1 MRFTPSPA
9 RALFGVSL
17 IALCALGAGCAPR
30 VELQVAP
37 GIGVHDWNEDWQNPA
52 GAAVAQSW
60 SSFGSEPLAAL
71 IAEARRF
78 NPDIEIAIARI
89 EQARGDVGVA
99 RSEGGPDIGLS
110 ANGSSD
116 IRNLQG
122 QTKTLD
128 RIGAVGLD
136 VSYDLDLFGAAK
148 ASRRAAWARLSAAGY
163 DQRTIELTIEADV
176 ASAFVRHAALNDRL
190 KINARALQ
198 SARKLERIIRIRA
211 GEGVASAIDVGIQT
225 TEGDAIEI
233 EMSQLAEDRAIIG
246 NALAA
251 LVGAE
256 APAFSVPDAS
266 LSHLAIP
273 AFAPTQPADLLTR
286 RPDIRAAEARIAA
299 ADGNVGNARAVF
311 MPQIRLSAD
320 SFFDLAANG
329 GILNP
334 GGSLTASLFATI
346 FDRGRLKGRLTRAVG
361 EQNEAVASYKKA
373 VLAALTETR
382 NTLSIAREADFR
394 VATLQRSRTEAERT
408 ATLSRMQYAEGRTSL
423 NTLLEADRRLL
434 AVEEGLIRAREARLL
449 AAVALFRAVGGP
461 PLG

>member
-1 MRFTPSPA
+1 MLFTRTST

-17 IALCALGAGCAPR
+17 IALCALASACAPT
-30 VELQVAP
+30 VQLPVAP
-37 GIGVHDWNEDWQNPA
+37 GIGVLDWNEDWQNPP
-52 GAAVAQSW
+52 GAEAAQTW

-71 IAEARRF
+71 IAKAHRA

-89 EQARGDVGVA
+89 DQARGDVGVA
-99 RSEGGPDIGLS
+99 RSENGPEIGLS

-122 QTKTLD
+122 QTKSLN
-128 RIGAVGLD
+128 RIGSVGID

-163 DQRTIELTIEADV
+163 DRQTIELIIEADV
-176 ASAFVRHAALNDRL
+176 ASAFVRHAALTDRL
-190 KINARALQ
+190 AINARALQ

-211 GEGVASAIDVGIQT
+211 AEGVVSAIDVGIQT
-225 TEGDAIEI
+225 TEGDSIEV
-233 EMSQLAEDRAIIG
+233 EMSQLVEDRAIIS
-246 NALAA
+246 NALAV

-256 APAFSVPDAS
+256 APAFAVPDAS
-266 LSHLAIP
+266 LSNLVIP
-273 AFAPTQPADLLTR
+273 AFAQILPADLLTR

-299 ADGNVGNARAVF
+299 ADGNVANARAVF

-320 SFFDLAANG
+320 SFFDLASNG

-334 GGSLTASLFATI
+334 GSSLTASILTTI

-361 EQNEAVASYKKA
+361 EQNEAVAIYKKA
-373 VLAALTETR
+373 VLAAFSETR
-382 NTLSIAREADFR
+382 NALSIAREADFR
-394 VATLQRSRTEAERT
+394 IAKLQRSRAEAERT
-408 ATLSRMQYAEGRTSL
+408 ATLSRMQFAEGRSSL

-434 AVEEGLIRAREARLL
+434 AVEEGLTQAREARLL
-449 AAVALFRAVGGP
+449 AAITLFRALGGAP
-461 PLG
+461 RS

>member
-1 MRFTPSPA
+1 MLVNRSSA

-17 IALCALGAGCAPR
+17 IALGALGAGCAPR
-30 VELQVAP
+30 AHLAVAP
-37 GIGVHDWNEDWQNPA
+37 GIGVLDWNEEWQNPA
-52 GAAVAQSW
+52 GAAVAVSW

-71 IAEARRF
+71 IDEARRA

-89 EQARGDVGVA
+89 DQARGDVGVA
-99 RSEGGPDIGLS
+99 RSENGPEIGLS

-122 QTKTLD
+122 QTKSLD
-128 RIGAVGLD
+128 RIGSVGID
-136 VSYDLDLFGAAK
+136 ISYDLDLFGAAK

-163 DQRTIELTIEADV
+163 DRRTIELTIEADV

-190 KINARALQ
+190 KINGRALQ
-198 SARKLERIIRIRA
+198 SVRKLERIIRIRA
-211 GEGVASAIDVGIQT
+211 AEGVASAIDVGIQT
-225 TEGDAIEI
+225 TEGDAIEV

-256 APAFSVPDAS
+256 APAFRVPDAS
-266 LSHLAIP
+266 LSNLAIP
-273 AFAPTQPADLLTR
+273 AFAATQPVDLLTR

-299 ADGNVGNARAVF
+299 AAGNVANARAVF

-334 GGSLTASLFATI
+334 GGSLTANILATI

-373 VLAALTETR
+373 VLEALTETR
-382 NTLSIAREADFR
+382 NALSIAREADFR
-394 VATLQRSRTEAERT
+394 LAALQRSRSEAERT
-408 ATLSRMQYAEGRTSL
+408 AMLSRMQYAEGRTSL
-423 NTLLEADRRLL
+423 NIQLETERRLL
-434 AVEEGLIRAREARLL
+434 AVEEGLILAKEARLL
-449 AAVALFRAVGGP
+449 AAISLFRAIGGA
-461 PLG
+461 PLD

>member
-1 MRFTPSPA
+1 MFFTRSLA
-9 RALFGVSL
+9 RALSGVSA
-17 IALCALGAGCAPR
+17 IALCALVSACAPR
-30 VELQVAP
+30 VQLPVAP
-37 GIGVHDWNEDWQNPA
+37 GIGVLDWNEDWQNPA
-52 GAAVAQSW
+52 GAEAAQSW

-71 IAEARRF
+71 IAEARRA
-78 NPDIEIAIARI
+78 NPDIKIAIARI
-89 EQARGDVGVA
+89 EQARGDAGVA
-99 RSEGGPDIGLS
+99 RSENGPEIGLS

-122 QTKTLD
+122 QTKSLN
-128 RIGAVGLD
+128 RIGSVGID

-163 DQRTIELTIEADV
+163 DRRTIELTIEADV

-211 GEGVASAIDVGIQT
+211 AEGVASVIDVGIQT
-225 TEGDAIEI
+225 TEGDAIEV

-246 NALAA
+246 NALAV

-266 LSHLAIP
+266 LSNLVIP
-273 AFAPTQPADLLTR
+273 AFAQVQPADLLTR

-299 ADGNVGNARAVF
+299 ADGNVANARAVF

-320 SFFDLAANG
+320 SFFDLASNG

-334 GGSLTASLFATI
+334 GGSLTASILATI

-382 NTLSIAREADFR
+382 NALSIAREADFR
-394 VATLQRSRTEAERT
+394 LATLQRSRGDAERT
-408 ATLSRMQYAEGRTSL
+408 ATLSRMQFAEGRTSL

-434 AVEEGLIRAREARLL
+434 AVDEGLTQAREVRLL
-449 AAVALFRAVGGP
+449 AAITLFRAIGGAP
-461 PLG
+461 RS

>member
-1 MRFTPSPA
+1 MFFTRSPA
-9 RALFGVSL
+9 RALSGVSA
-17 IALCALGAGCAPR
+17 IALCALVSACAPR
-30 VELQVAP
+30 VQLPVAP
-37 GIGVHDWNEDWQNPA
+37 GIGVLDWNEDWQNPA
-52 GAAVAQSW
+52 GAEAAQSW

-71 IAEARRF
+71 IAEARRA

-89 EQARGDVGVA
+89 DQARGDAGVA
-99 RSEGGPDIGLS
+99 RSENGPEIGLS

-122 QTKTLD
+122 QTKSLN
-128 RIGAVGLD
+128 RIGSVGID

-148 ASRRAAWARLSAAGY
+148 ASRRAAWAQLSAAGY
-163 DQRTIELTIEADV
+163 DRRTIELTIEADV

-211 GEGVASAIDVGIQT
+211 AEGVASVIDVGIQT
-225 TEGDAIEI
+225 TEGDAIEV

-246 NALAA
+246 NALAV

-266 LSHLAIP
+266 LSNLVIP
-273 AFAPTQPADLLTR
+273 AFAQVQPADLLTR

-299 ADGNVGNARAVF
+299 ADGNVANARAVF

-320 SFFDLAANG
+320 SFFDLASNG

-334 GGSLTASLFATI
+334 GGSLTASILATI

-382 NTLSIAREADFR
+382 NALSIAREADFR
-394 VATLQRSRTEAERT
+394 LATLQRSRGDAERT
-408 ATLSRMQYAEGRTSL
+408 ATLSRMQFAEGRTSL

-434 AVEEGLIRAREARLL
+434 AVDEGLTQAREVRLL
-449 AAVALFRAVGGP
+449 AAITLFRAIGGAP
-461 PLG
+461 RS

>member
-1 MRFTPSPA
+1 MFFTRSPA
-9 RALFGVSL
+9 RALSGVSA
-17 IALCALGAGCAPR
+17 IALCALVSACAPR
-30 VELQVAP
+30 VQLPVAP
-37 GIGVHDWNEDWQNPA
+37 GIGVLDWNEDWQNPA
-52 GAAVAQSW
+52 GAQAAQSW

-71 IAEARRF
+71 IAEARRA

-89 EQARGDVGVA
+89 DQARGDAGVA
-99 RSEGGPDIGLS
+99 RSENGPEIGLS

-122 QTKTLD
+122 QTKSLN
-128 RIGAVGLD
+128 RIGSVGID

-163 DQRTIELTIEADV
+163 DRRTIELTSEADV

-211 GEGVASAIDVGIQT
+211 AEGVASVIDVGIQT
-225 TEGDAIEI
+225 TEGDAIEV

-246 NALAA
+246 NALAV

-266 LSHLAIP
+266 LSNLVIP
-273 AFAPTQPADLLTR
+273 AFAQVQPADLLTR

-299 ADGNVGNARAVF
+299 ADGNVANARAVF

-320 SFFDLAANG
+320 SFFDLASNG

-334 GGSLTASLFATI
+334 GGSLTASILATI

-382 NTLSIAREADFR
+382 NALSIAREADFR
-394 VATLQRSRTEAERT
+394 LATLQRSRGDAERT
-408 ATLSRMQYAEGRTSL
+408 ATLSRMQFAEGRTSL

-434 AVEEGLIRAREARLL
+434 AVDEGLTQAREVRLL
-449 AAVALFRAVGGP
+449 AAITLFRAIGGAP
-461 PLG
+461 RS

>member
-1 MRFTPSPA
+1 MFFTRSPA
-9 RALFGVSL
+9 RALSGVSA
-17 IALCALGAGCAPR
+17 IALCALVSACAPR
-30 VELQVAP
+30 VQLPVAP
-37 GIGVHDWNEDWQNPA
+37 GIGVLDWNEDWQNPA
-52 GAAVAQSW
+52 GAQAAQSW

-71 IAEARRF
+71 IAEARRA

-89 EQARGDVGVA
+89 DQARGDAGVA
-99 RSEGGPDIGLS
+99 RSENGPEIGLS

-122 QTKTLD
+122 QTKSLN
-128 RIGAVGLD
+128 RIGSVGID

-163 DQRTIELTIEADV
+163 DRRTIELTIEADV
-176 ASAFVRHAALNDRL
+176 ASAFVRQAALNDRL

-211 GEGVASAIDVGIQT
+211 AEGVASVIDVGIQT
-225 TEGDAIEI
+225 TEGDAIEV

-246 NALAA
+246 NALAV

-266 LSHLAIP
+266 LSNLVIP
-273 AFAPTQPADLLTR
+273 AFAQVQPADLLTR

-299 ADGNVGNARAVF
+299 ADGNVANARAVF

-320 SFFDLAANG
+320 SFFDLASNG

-334 GGSLTASLFATI
+334 GGSLTASILATI

-382 NTLSIAREADFR
+382 NALSIAREADFR
-394 VATLQRSRTEAERT
+394 LATLQRSRGDAERT
-408 ATLSRMQYAEGRTSL
+408 ATLSRMQFAEGRTSL

-434 AVEEGLIRAREARLL
+434 AVDEGLTQAREVRLL
-449 AAVALFRAVGGP
+449 AAITLFRAIGGAP
-461 PLG
+461 RS